1 MKFLKNLIEKPRH
14 HFDKGGKWEKLYP
27 LYEAL
32 DTFLYTPADF
42 TRVASHIRDNLD
54 QKRMMITVVLAI
66 LPAALVGIYNTGLQA
81 NLAFAQLQLTQAA
94 NWQTALLLD
103 LGLTLNPSNLFSNF
117 ALGLAYFLPLYLVT
131 LAVGGF
137 WETLFALV
145 RKHEINEGFLVTS
158 LLVPLISPPNLPLWQ
173 MAVGISF
180 GIVIGKEIFGGAGM
194 NIFNPALLTRAF
206 LFFNFPATMSGEAV
220 WVAVDGFSAATPLA
234 IAAESGLGHFGF
246 SFMDAFWG
254 FIPGSIGETSTFA
267 ILIGALILLFTG
279 IASWEIMLS
288 IVLSSGVL
296 FAFFNFIGSETNV
309 MFQLPFYWHFVL
321 GGFAFGTVFM
331 ATDPVSAAMT
341 KKGKIYYGILIGVM
355 VALIRIVNPA
365 FPEGMMLAILFGNTF
380 APVIDA
386 FVLKSHIK
394 RRRKRYGI

>member
-42 TRVASHIRDNLD
+42 TRAASHIRDHLD
-54 QKRMMITVVLAI
+54 QKRMMITVVWAI
-66 LPAALVGIYNTGLQA
+66 LPAALVGIYNAGLQA
-81 NLAFAQLQLTQAA
+81 NLAYAQLALAEPSHWQASLMVSLGIPFA
-94 NWQTALLLD
+94 AESILSNFM
-103 LGLTLNPSNLFSNF
+103 LGLV
-117 ALGLAYFLPLYLVT
+117 YFLPLYLVT

-158 LLVPLISPPNLPLWQ
+158 LLVPLIAPPTLPLWQ
-173 MAVGISF
+173 MAIGVSF

-194 NIFNPALLTRAF
+194 NVFNPALLTRAF
-206 LFFNFPATMSGEAV
+206 LFFNFPATMSGETV

-234 IAAESGLGHFGF
+234 IAAESGLSHFDF

-267 ILIGALILLFTG
+267 ILIGAFVLLFTG

-288 IVLSSGVL
+288 IVLSSGAL
-296 FAFFNFIGSETNV
+296 FALFNFIGSETNI
-309 MFQLPFYWHFVL
+309 MFHLPFYWHFVL

-341 KKGKIYYGILIGVM
+341 QKGKIYYGILIGVM